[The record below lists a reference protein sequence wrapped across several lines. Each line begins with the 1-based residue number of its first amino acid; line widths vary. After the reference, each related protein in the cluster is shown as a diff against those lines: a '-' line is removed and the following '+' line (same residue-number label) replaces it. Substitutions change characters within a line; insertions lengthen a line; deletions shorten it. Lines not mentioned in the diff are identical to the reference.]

1 MACAYSSSR
10 LPDIC
15 GQLVNDPESQGNS
28 CHGNGQNDLEQHM
41 TKPTWKSILLIAAVA
56 AGASL
61 GLAETAEAA
70 KMSCIQKYRLCNQR
84 CAGRSGQ
91 GDWTA
96 CINRTCNRQYD
107 NCASSY

>member
-1 MACAYSSSR
+1 MPRPYTSR
-10 LPDIC
+10 RLARIR
-15 GQLVNDPESQGNS
+15 GQPN
-28 CHGNGQNDLEQHM
+28 EQEHTM
-41 TKPTWKSILLIAAVA
+41 TRSYWKPILLIAALA
-56 AGASL
+56 AGSSL
-61 GLAETAEAA
+61 TFAETASAA

>member
-1 MACAYSSSR
+1 
-10 LPDIC
+10 
-15 GQLVNDPESQGNS
+15 
-28 CHGNGQNDLEQHM
+28 M
-41 TKPTWKSILLIAAVA
+41 TKSHWKSLLLIAGLA
-56 AGASL
+56 AGSFL
-61 GLAETAEAA
+61 TSAETADAA

-84 CAGRSGQ
+84 CAGRTGGQ

>member
-1 MACAYSSSR
+1 
-10 LPDIC
+10 L
-15 GQLVNDPESQGNS
+15 
-28 CHGNGQNDLEQHM
+28 
-41 TKPTWKSILLIAAVA
+41 KSLFLVA
-56 AGASL
+56 A
-61 GLAETAEAA
+61 LAAGSSFSFAGVAEAA

-84 CAGRSGQ
+84 CAGAAGR

>member
-1 MACAYSSSR
+1 
-10 LPDIC
+10 
-15 GQLVNDPESQGNS
+15 VN
-28 CHGNGQNDLEQHM
+28 
-41 TKPTWKSILLIAAVA
+41 KPYRKSLLLIAALA
-56 AGASL
+56 AGSL
-61 GLAETAEAA
+61 LSFAETADAA

-84 CAGRSGQ
+84 CAGAAGR

>member
-1 MACAYSSSR
+1 M
-10 LPDIC
+10 
-15 GQLVNDPESQGNS
+15 N
-28 CHGNGQNDLEQHM
+28 
-41 TKPTWKSILLIAAVA
+41 KPYWKSFLVVA
-56 AGASL
+56 ALAAGSL
-61 GLAETAEAA
+61 LSFAETADAA

-84 CAGRSGQ
+84 CAGAAGAK

>member
-1 MACAYSSSR
+1 
-10 LPDIC
+10 
-15 GQLVNDPESQGNS
+15 
-28 CHGNGQNDLEQHM
+28 M
-41 TKPTWKSILLIAAVA
+41 TKPTWKSFLLIASLA
-56 AGASL
+56 ASSSLAFVESAS
-61 GLAETAEAA
+61 AA

-84 CAGRSGQ
+84 CAGAAGAK

>member
-1 MACAYSSSR
+1 
-10 LPDIC
+10 
-15 GQLVNDPESQGNS
+15 
-28 CHGNGQNDLEQHM
+28 M
-41 TKPTWKSILLIAAVA
+41 TRSYWKPILLIAALA
-56 AGASL
+56 AGSSL
-61 GLAETAEAA
+61 TFAETASAA

>member
-1 MACAYSSSR
+1 M
-10 LPDIC
+10 
-15 GQLVNDPESQGNS
+15 N
-28 CHGNGQNDLEQHM
+28 
-41 TKPTWKSILLIAAVA
+41 KPFWKSLLLIAGLA
-56 AGASL
+56 AGSVFGSA
-61 GLAETAEAA
+61 GTADAA

-84 CAGRSGQ
+84 CAGAAGR